1 MDIETKTRLI
11 LIVVAAASHANVWIF
26 IMFIKFSSKLLLL
39 VIILH
44 YLKGFYDMQDLAGM
58 AMFGYRKKEVLLIF
72 FGKRNGF
79 RYAGIGFGTTTMEL
93 QLFVIN

>member
-26 IMFIKFSSKLLLL
+26 IMFIEFLMLL

-58 AMFGYRKKEVLLIF
+58 AMFGYRKKEALLIY
-72 FGKRNGF
+72 FGTRNGF

-93 QLFVIN
+93 QLFVEN